1 MEGVTEM
8 HHYAGIMGYWTH
20 ALSWGISVTLSSSL
34 LVTVFVCL
42 HDWLVVGWVVGWV
55 VGCMVVWLVV
65 GWASKIQSSQDPPVC
80 TPQCWSRAHCGHAQ
94 LFVFML
100 TASALTH
107 QVAY

>member
-42 HDWLVVGWVVGWV
+42 HDWLVVG
-55 VGCMVVWLVV
+55 
-65 GWASKIQSSQDPPVC
+65 
-80 TPQCWSRAHCGHAQ
+80 
-94 LFVFML
+94 
-100 TASALTH
+100 
-107 QVAY
+107 